1 MSEARPLATVLDTHT
16 WIWMVEGEAERLLDS
31 AVDEIETAARG
42 GAVLVSAISVW
53 EVAMLEA
60 KGRITLAQPIGRWV
74 DAALSVP
81 GLRLLPIS
89 PRIAVGSA
97 SLPGDCHGDPADR
110 ILIASARSIGGRLAT
125 RDQQILQYSTTGN
138 LNALDCNP

>member
-1 MSEARPLATVLDTHT
+1 MLDTHT
-16 WIWMVEGEAERLLDS
+16 WMWMVEGEAEKLLDS

-60 KGRITLAQPIGRWV
+60 KGRITFAQPIGQCM

-89 PRIAVGSA
+89 PEIAT
-97 SLPGDCHGDPADR
+97 LPGDAHGDR
-110 ILIASARSIGGRLAT
+110 QIG
-125 RDQQILQYSTTGN
+125 S
-138 LNALDCNP
+138 